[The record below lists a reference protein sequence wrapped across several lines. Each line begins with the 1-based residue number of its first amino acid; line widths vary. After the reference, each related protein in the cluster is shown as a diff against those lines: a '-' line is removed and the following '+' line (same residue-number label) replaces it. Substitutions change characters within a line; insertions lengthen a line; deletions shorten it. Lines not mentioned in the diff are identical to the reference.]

1 MSTKFIGKGVFRMKN
16 VIGGNV
22 AHCMKEVSDTLLTKK
37 KLTAEIRLADGSKK
51 IYRAEAKD
59 YNKAL
64 MEIVYYVKSLE
75 IGTEEKVLWRLNGEK
90 LYRMGATVD
99 KPKTQ
104 GRFKKFLEYLFA
116 LD

>member
-1 MSTKFIGKGVFRMKN
+1 MKKA
-16 VIGGNV
+16 VGGNV

-75 IGTEEKVLWRLNGEK
+75 IGTEEKVLWRLSGEK

-99 KPKTQ
+99 KPKTP
-104 GRFKKFLEYLFA
+104 GRIKKFLEYLFA